1 MIKSRNE
8 AFLSGAL
15 DDGGTLGADY
25 KQAYGWIAVRL
36 RPSKWSFEML
46 MMLYR
51 TVFVMACVT
60 IDPIRSHPLLLGVL
74 FIPTLIMLW
83 IVGSKWPYADKRTDW
98 NDKHH
103 LSQAD
108 QIHGLSLMCLLFIMA
123 YMAQPATVVAAASS
137 TSGEYEDLP
146 ASRIIITIM
155 VFLLAMIPFFGSL
168 VAIYS
173 YPEHDPRVSKPQF
186 DIMIDNPMNRKSVL
200 AARMSS
206 FMDRGSAQNSA
217 FEESLTAETPVRL
230 PTHLASL
237 YAQASVRLPPP
248 TVLYLYAGDGT
259 AAG

>member
-108 QIHGLSLMCLLFIMA
+108 QIQCLALLCVMLVTFLMAHPSRI
-123 YMAQPATVVAAASS
+123 PAATSS
-137 TSGEYEDLP
+137 TSGQEDEAP
-146 ASRIIITIM
+146 VSRIIITIM

-168 VAIYS
+168 VVVYS
-173 YPEHDPRVSKPQF
+173 YPEYDPRVSKPQF

-230 PTHLASL
+230 PTHLASV
-237 YAQASVRLPPP
+237 YAQAPVRLPPP
-248 TVLYLYAGDGT
+248 TAL
-259 AAG
+259 